1 MGRLINEGPK
11 DGVISPNILDA
22 LSSDKDELR
31 DRARREVDTAGVDA
45 LLVTVRSH
53 AARRLRSRR
62 IGIGVT
68 VFLASVAVYSV
79 VSGHASDLTSY
90 ISLVNVLVGSFALS
104 QTYRNA
110 AKELAKYDDVRGVGP
125 LTDALD
131 YNDDDVTAAVEPTL
145 VELLPRLKA
154 SDHDLLEEAH
164 RRALTRRM
172 LAYKNPKLSAA
183 ILKGYEQVADEAAVK
198 AIREVAAGEHK
209 AGADPAIRKLAA
221 EILPGAEAAAVRLT
235 QYGTLLRPADASA
248 LGDRLVRPAAAG
260 VVATDADRLV
270 RAAEAP
276 VGEEA
281 KG

>member
-164 RRALTRRM
+164 RKALTMRM

>member
-1 MGRLINEGPK
+1 VGRLINEGPK

>member
-1 MGRLINEGPK
+1 MGSLIHEEPQGQAIDSK
-11 DGVISPNILDA
+11 TLEA
-22 LSSDKDELR
+22 LSSKKVQIREQ
-31 DRARREVDTAGVDA
+31 ARQVVDQAGVDA
-45 LLVTVRSH
+45 LLATVR
-53 AARRLRSRR
+53 AEGMRRAKRR
-62 IGIGVT
+62 KVGIGILCFYALLVIIM
-68 VFLASVAVYSV
+68 VATDHGKSM
-79 VSGHASDLTSY
+79 
-90 ISLVNVLVGSFALS
+90 GSFGGMTGVLATLFAAS
-104 QTYRNA
+104 QAQRNA

-125 LTDALD
+125 LTEALEFQD
-131 YNDDDVTAAVEPTL
+131 KETTAAVEPTL

-164 RRALTRRM
+164 RKALTMRM

-221 EILPGAEAAAVRLT
+221 DVLPGAESAAVRLT

-260 VVATDADRLV
+260 VFATDADRLV

-276 VGEEA
+276 VGEEV